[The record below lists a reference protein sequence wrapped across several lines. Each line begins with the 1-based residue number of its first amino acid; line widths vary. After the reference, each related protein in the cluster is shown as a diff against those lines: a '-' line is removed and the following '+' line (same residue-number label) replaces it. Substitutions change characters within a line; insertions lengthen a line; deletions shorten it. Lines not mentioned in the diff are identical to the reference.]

1 MENEMTLR
9 SGAKIK
15 QIKSEEANRK
25 NYLTRNTLSK
35 MHLMPSGEPIAYDV
49 APDGH
54 IIYYFDPARVVE
66 APPESWYF
74 PNARQDTMTLDS
86 GTVIKRMSIK
96 NAASCGYYTEERL
109 GKMHYEVIEE
119 PVAYT
124 VRADKSILYFFDK
137 KTAKRLPLSC
147 VKCGKDV
154 RYKKKL
160 CRACY
165 EEELALRRVEGD
177 AHRAAYYGM
186 DREKV
191 LFFDLELTG
200 FYDHDEILS
209 VTIVD
214 ATGKLIMDT
223 LVKPAKKKKWK
234 NTEKIHGITP
244 EMVENA
250 PGMDELT
257 PKIREIFDGAENI
270 IAYGVSTD
278 YSHIKYI
285 YAEGR
290 EREDFHSKI
299 RCCANEY
306 VRYISEHRP
315 DLSHASLT
323 DAMSCFEIE
332 WDGVAHTSAADTVA
346 CMKVWEV
353 LFPNYY
359 KN

>member
-1 MENEMTLR
+1 MKNEMTLR

-15 QIKSEEANRK
+15 QIGSEEATEK
-25 NYLTRNTLSK
+25 NYLTRQTLSK
-35 MHLMPSGEPIAYDV
+35 MHLMPSGEPIAYDI

-66 APPESWYF
+66 APPENWYF
-74 PNARQDTMTLDS
+74 PKARHDTMTLES
-86 GTVIKRMSIK
+86 GSVIERMSVK
-96 NAASCGYYTEERL
+96 NAALCGYYTEDKLYR
-109 GKMHYEVIEE
+109 MHYEPVEE

-124 VRADKSILYFFDK
+124 LKADKSVLYFYDK
-137 KTAKRLPLSC
+137 RTAKRLPLNC
-147 VKCGKDV
+147 VRCGKDV

-160 CRACY
+160 CVSCY
-165 EEELALRRVEGD
+165 EKEMAVRRREGD
-177 AHRAAYYGM
+177 AHRNAYYRM
-186 DREKV
+186 DRKKV

-214 ATGKLIMDT
+214 ATGELIMDT
-223 LVKPAKKKKWK
+223 LVRPIKKKKWK

-250 PGMDELT
+250 PTMDELT
-257 PKIREIFDGAENI
+257 PRIREIFDGAENI

-285 YAEGR
+285 YEDGA
-290 EREDFHSKI
+290 ERENFHKKI

-306 VRYISEHRP
+306 VRYITEHRP
-315 DLSHASLT
+315 DLVHASLT

-332 WDGVAHTSAADTVA
+332 WDGVAHTSTADTIA

-353 LFPNYY
+353 LFPHYY
-359 KN
+359 AN